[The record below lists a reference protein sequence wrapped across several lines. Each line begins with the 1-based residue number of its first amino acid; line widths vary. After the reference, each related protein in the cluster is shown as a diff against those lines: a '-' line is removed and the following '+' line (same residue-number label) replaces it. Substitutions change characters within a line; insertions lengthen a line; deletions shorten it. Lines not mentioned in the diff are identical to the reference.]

1 MCYLLVIYWC
11 CIDENIKKI
20 TELSDRLDEENIGL
34 TESVK
39 IYEEAS
45 NLIKDSYKILNET
58 KGKVTILTE
67 EINKLTEEDF

>member
-1 MCYLLVIYWC
+1 MSL
-11 CIDENIKKI
+11 DENIKKI
-20 TELSDRLDEENIGL
+20 TNLSDKLDEENMSL

-45 NLIKDSYKILNET
+45 NLIKESYKILNET

>member
-1 MCYLLVIYWC
+1 MSL
-11 CIDENIKKI
+11 DENIKKI
-20 TELSDRLDEENIGL
+20 TNLSDKLDEENISL

-45 NLIKDSYKILNET
+45 NLIKESYKILNET

>member
-1 MCYLLVIYWC
+1 MSL
-11 CIDENIKKI
+11 DENIKKI
-20 TELSDRLDEENIGL
+20 TELTNKLEEENIGL

-39 IYEEAS
+39 LFEEAS
-45 NLIKDSYKILNET
+45 NLIKESYTILNES